1 MVKNFAAENLRR
13 TFSFLILSFFL
24 LSCSPQ
30 PTTPTQIITI
40 NYSPFIEFQM
50 DEVYACANDLSIVLN
65 VSAESPEIYFQI
77 GEPETVY
84 SFAYQID
91 EEEIVVAVNRQSEI
105 QDLLLE
111 GVQDLFSSEKYQVWV
126 YSSDSEMQEL
136 FDQFVMQGRS
146 VSSFAKIAPSP
157 QVMAEALSSES
168 NAVGFIPKQEMT
180 ENLREVYSMGTFPV
194 LALTEAEPQGAV
206 KNLLGCLQR
215 N

>member
-1 MVKNFAAENLRR
+1 MVKNFATENLRR

-30 PTTPTQIITI
+30 PTTPTQIITM

-50 DEVYACANDLSIVLN
+50 DEVFACANDLSIVLN
-65 VSAESPEIYFQI
+65 VSVESPEIYFQI
-77 GEPETVY
+77 GEPDALY

-91 EEEIVVAVNRQSEI
+91 EEEVVVAVNRQSEI

-215 N
+215 S